1 MVCDLPWLTHPSVLL
16 LTQSRYRMS
25 KVCEQYSLDDLCA
38 MTEEDM
44 EMLLGFYKPGTVP
57 SLEAV
62 RLQEPDGAYD
72 GPFLI

>member
-1 MVCDLPWLTHPSVLL
+1 MF
-16 LTQSRYRMS
+16 YNRMS
-25 KVCEQYSLDDLCA
+25 RVCEQWTLDDLCD

-44 EMLLGFYKPGTVP
+44 EMLLEFYSPNLVP
-57 SLEAV
+57 TLDTV

>member
-1 MVCDLPWLTHPSVLL
+1 M
-16 LTQSRYRMS
+16 SR
-25 KVCEQYSLDDLCA
+25 VCEQYSLNELCE

-44 EMLLGFYKPGTVP
+44 ETLLQFYTSGAVP

-62 RLQEPDGAYD
+62 RLRETDGAYD

>member
-1 MVCDLPWLTHPSVLL
+1 
-16 LTQSRYRMS
+16 MS
-25 KVCEQYSLDDLCA
+25 KVCEQYTLDDLCS

-44 EMLLGFYKPGTVP
+44 EMLLGFYKPGSVP
-57 SLEAV
+57 SLELV

>member
-1 MVCDLPWLTHPSVLL
+1 M
-16 LTQSRYRMS
+16 SR
-25 KVCEQYSLDDLCA
+25 VCEQYTLDDLCA

-57 SLEAV
+57 SLELV
-62 RLQEPDGAYD
+62 RLQEADGAYD

>member
-1 MVCDLPWLTHPSVLL
+1 
-16 LTQSRYRMS
+16 MS
-25 KVCEQYSLDDLCA
+25 KVCEQWKLDELCE

-44 EMLLGFYKPGTVP
+44 ETLLGFYKPNTVP

-62 RLQEPDGAYD
+62 RLHEADGAYD

>member
-1 MVCDLPWLTHPSVLL
+1 VTCHGFGRPIAYPL
-16 LTQSRYRMS
+16 LTLCRMS

>member
-1 MVCDLPWLTHPSVLL
+1 
-16 LTQSRYRMS
+16 MS
-25 KVCEQYSLDDLCA
+25 KVCEQYTLNDLCS

-44 EMLLGFYKPGTVP
+44 ETLLGFYKPNTVP
-57 SLEAV
+57 CLEEV

>member
-1 MVCDLPWLTHPSVLL
+1 
-16 LTQSRYRMS
+16 
-25 KVCEQYSLDDLCA
+25 
-38 MTEEDM
+38 
-44 EMLLGFYKPGTVP
+44 MLLSFYKPGVVP

>member
-1 MVCDLPWLTHPSVLL
+1 MVRLSCLHQTSANHLK
-16 LTQSRYRMS
+16 RIS
-25 KVCEQYSLDDLCA
+25 KVSEQWSLDDLCE

-44 EMLLGFYKPGTVP
+44 ETLLGFYKPGTVP

-62 RLQEPDGAYD
+62 RLRESDGAYD

>member
-1 MVCDLPWLTHPSVLL
+1 M
-16 LTQSRYRMS
+16 SR
-25 KVCEQYSLDDLCA
+25 VCEQWSLDELTE

-44 EMLLGFYKPGTVP
+44 ETLLGFYKPGTVP

-62 RLQEPDGAYD
+62 RLREPDGAYD

>member
-1 MVCDLPWLTHPSVLL
+1 
-16 LTQSRYRMS
+16 MS
-25 KVCEQYSLDDLCA
+25 KVCEQYTLNDICS

-44 EMLLGFYKPGTVP
+44 ETLLGFYKPNTVP
-57 SLEAV
+57 SLEEV

>member
-1 MVCDLPWLTHPSVLL
+1 MQWYVGSIDHPWPNTDAS
-16 LTQSRYRMS
+16 RMS
-25 KVCEQYSLDDLCA
+25 KVCEQYTLDELCA

-44 EMLLGFYKPGTVP
+44 EVLLGFYKPGTIP
-57 SLEAV
+57 SLEEV